1 MINKIKE
8 YFKYKKNAKTA
19 KREIAKMVAITLPT
33 INDVLERKAEIV
45 KFVVKLTDE
54 TKNIEGEKLI
64 EMVLNEVSSALQS
77 DNARIVQILSY
88 IAKLEPRD
96 IQKIIT
102 HAIVETNENT

>member
-1 MINKIKE
+1 MLNKIKE
-8 YFKYKKNAKTA
+8 YFRYKKNAKTT
-19 KREIAKMVAITLPT
+19 KREIAKMAAITLPT
-33 INDVLERKAEIV
+33 INDVLERKAEIL
-45 KFVVKLTDE
+45 KFVTKLTDE

-77 DNARIVQILSY
+77 DNGRIIQILSY

-102 HAIVETNENT
+102 HAIVETNQNT